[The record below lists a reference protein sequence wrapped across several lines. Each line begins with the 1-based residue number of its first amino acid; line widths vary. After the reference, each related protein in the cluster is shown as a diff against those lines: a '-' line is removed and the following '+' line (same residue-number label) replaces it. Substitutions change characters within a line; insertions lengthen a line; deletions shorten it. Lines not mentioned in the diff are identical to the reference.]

1 LFIIKN
7 ILSRFSPQHLKF
19 GGKKV
24 VNGEDDN
31 FGVDLKN
38 EFLFILG
45 SPELEPE
52 QFGSV
57 VVGRAEALVRLLP
70 YFSA

>member
-1 LFIIKN
+1 
-7 ILSRFSPQHLKF
+7 LKF
-19 GGKKV
+19 GGKKI

-52 QFGSV
+52 EFGAIV
-57 VVGRAEALVRLLP
+57 IGRAEALVGLLP